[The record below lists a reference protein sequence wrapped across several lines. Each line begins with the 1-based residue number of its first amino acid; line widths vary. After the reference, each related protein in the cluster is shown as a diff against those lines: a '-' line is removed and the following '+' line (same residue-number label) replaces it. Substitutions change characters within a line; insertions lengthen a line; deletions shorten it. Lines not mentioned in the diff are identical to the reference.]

1 MTELLSASLFG
12 FNLLPTLLLSVIALY
27 WITLILG
34 VVDLDSLDIDL
45 DTDIDADGA
54 FHGILVFFNLGEVP
68 LMLFISL
75 VFLSMWMIATST
87 KILIDYSVSMSGILI
102 IPEFIVSSLIVRSAL
117 LPFKKLFKSLKVS
130 TTEVPVLENKC
141 ILLTDCKTGRIGQ
154 AEIITGGASV
164 LINVQVLKDISMKK
178 GDTALV
184 IQKDK
189 NVELYEIIPYK
200 DMKSILMQEGKNVP

>member
-12 FNLLPTLLLSVIALY
+12 FNLLPTLLLGVIALY
-27 WITLILG
+27 WVTLILG